1 MDRPIAKKPVYYKYR
16 YHIIGGILFLL
27 LCIYVGILSSGGR
40 KLRTNMENLLIGEA
54 VAGKFLEYVDVEG
67 VVQPILT
74 IRVNTRE
81 SGSVERIVSEDGTML
96 RRGDT
101 ILVLSNPELLRQI
114 EDQQDEWE
122 KQRISYE
129 EKSIE
134 MEQKSINLQQLML
147 QATYDLNRLEKSF
160 ELDKE
165 EYKMGVKS
173 RAQLEVQEDEFAFK
187 AKNTELQL
195 QGLKHDSAMAVIRKE
210 LMKNDLERERKKYE
224 HTRERLKELVVKAP
238 IAGQLSFVRVTP
250 GQQVASGEAVGEIK
264 VLDQFKIHAAMSE
277 YYVDRITTG
286 LPATISWQ
294 SMKYPL
300 RITKVVPEV
309 KDRTFDIDLVFTN
322 EVPETVRIGKNFRV
336 QVELGQPEDALVIPR
351 GDFFQVT
358 GGQWIYKLNA
368 AGNRAVKVPI
378 NIGWQNPLQYEI
390 ISGLQPGDRIIVTG
404 YNTFGNA
411 DELILN

>member
-1 MDRPIAKKPVYYKYR
+1 
-16 YHIIGGILFLL
+16 
-27 LCIYVGILSSGGR
+27 
-40 KLRTNMENLLIGEA
+40 
-54 VAGKFLEYVDVEG
+54 
-67 VVQPILT
+67 
-74 IRVNTRE
+74 
-81 SGSVERIVSEDGTML
+81 ML
-96 RRGDT
+96 AQGDT

-134 MEQKSINLQQLML
+134 MEQKSIHLQQLML
-147 QATYDLNRLEKSF
+147 QATYDLKRLEKSF

-173 RAQLEVQEDEFAFK
+173 RAQLEVQEDEFVFK

-224 HTRERLKELVVKAP
+224 RTRERLEELVVKAP

-294 SMKYPL
+294 GIKYPL

-309 KDRTFDIDLVFTN
+309 KERTFDIDLVFTN

-358 GGQWIYKLNA
+358 GGAMDIQTQCSRK
-368 AGNRAVKVPI
+368 
-378 NIGWQNPLQYEI
+378 
-390 ISGLQPGDRIIVTG
+390 
-404 YNTFGNA
+404 
-411 DELILN
+411 

>member
-1 MDRPIAKKPVYYKYR
+1 MIE
-16 YHIIGGILFLL
+16 GMLFLL
-27 LCIYVGILSSGGR
+27 LCIYAGILASGGH
-40 KLRTNMENLLIGEA
+40 KLRTHVENLLIGEA
-54 VAGKFLEYVDVEG
+54 INGKFLEYVDVEG

-74 IRVNTRE
+74 IKVNTRE

-96 RRGDT
+96 AQGDT

-134 MEQKSINLQQLML
+134 MEQKSIHLQQLML
-147 QATYDLNRLEKSF
+147 QATYDLKRLEKSF

-173 RAQLEVQEDEFAFK
+173 RAQLEVQEDEFVFK

-224 HTRERLKELVVKAP
+224 RTRERLEELVVKAP

-294 SMKYPL
+294 GIKYPL

-309 KDRTFDIDLVFTN
+309 KERTFDIDLVFTN

-378 NIGWQNPLQYEI
+378 SIGRQNPLQYEI
-390 ISGLQPGDRIIVTG
+390 ISGLQPGDRVIITG
-404 YNTFGNA
+404 YNTFGDA

>member
-1 MDRPIAKKPVYYKYR
+1 
-16 YHIIGGILFLL
+16 
-27 LCIYVGILSSGGR
+27 
-40 KLRTNMENLLIGEA
+40 
-54 VAGKFLEYVDVEG
+54 
-67 VVQPILT
+67 
-74 IRVNTRE
+74 
-81 SGSVERIVSEDGTML
+81 ML
-96 RRGDT
+96 AQGDT

-134 MEQKSINLQQLML
+134 MEQKSIHLQQLML
-147 QATYDLNRLEKSF
+147 QATYDLKRLEKSF

-173 RAQLEVQEDEFAFK
+173 RAQLEVQEDEFVFK

-224 HTRERLKELVVKAP
+224 RTRERLEELVVKAP

-294 SMKYPL
+294 GIKYPL

-309 KDRTFDIDLVFTN
+309 KERTFDIDLVFTN

-358 GGQWIYKLNA
+358 GGGQWIYKLNA

-378 NIGWQNPLQYEI
+378 SIGRQNPLQYEI
-390 ISGLQPGDRIIVTG
+390 ISGLQPGDRVIITG
-404 YNTFGNA
+404 YNTFGDA

>member
-1 MDRPIAKKPVYYKYR
+1 
-16 YHIIGGILFLL
+16 
-27 LCIYVGILSSGGR
+27 
-40 KLRTNMENLLIGEA
+40 
-54 VAGKFLEYVDVEG
+54 
-67 VVQPILT
+67 
-74 IRVNTRE
+74 
-81 SGSVERIVSEDGTML
+81 ML
-96 RRGDT
+96 AQGDT

-134 MEQKSINLQQLML
+134 MEQKSIHLQQLML
-147 QATYDLNRLEKSF
+147 QATYDLKRLEKSF

-173 RAQLEVQEDEFAFK
+173 RAQLEVQEDEFVFK

-224 HTRERLKELVVKAP
+224 RTRERLEELVVKAP

-294 SMKYPL
+294 GIKYPL

-309 KDRTFDIDLVFTN
+309 KERTFDIDLVFTN

-358 GGQWIYKLNA
+358 GGNGYTNSMQ
-368 AGNRAVKVPI
+368 P
-378 NIGWQNPLQYEI
+378 EI
-390 ISGLQPGDRIIVTG
+390 EQLKCPSVSGGKTRFNMKSYPGYSQATG
-404 YNTFGNA
+404 
-411 DELILN
+411 